1 MTINFNEKDRERKE
15 AIKRIVDGTM
25 DREYLEESKGTLLPL
40 ITKMSYAFDK
50 AYDLFDYE
58 DIEFKETLNF
68 MDRDN
73 LEDIELVAGKL
84 LLDNSFI
91 QLNNEIPNYIYEI
104 INVALTSS
112 NNIIRIIK
120 AFREGDNSNLDTMKD
135 IIITELKTIITNT
148 VLLYEIY
155 LEVYGRDSVAAV
167 IPLEIVDRIEEEQ
180 VEKLFFYLNYT
191 LISKDSL
198 EYSLNKDL
206 IEDQTEEEE
215 EDETEEEKLED
226 FLEGL

>member
-1 MTINFNEKDRERKE
+1 MTINFNEKDQERKE

-25 DREYLEESKGTLLPL
+25 SREYLEESKGTLLPL
-40 ITKMSYAFDK
+40 ITKMAYAFDK

-73 LEDIELVAGKL
+73 LEEIELVAGKL

-104 INVALTSS
+104 VNVALTSS
-112 NNIIRIIK
+112 NNIVRIIK

-155 LEVYGRDSVAAV
+155 LEVYGKDSVAEV
-167 IPLEIVDRIEEEQ
+167 IPLEIIDRIEEEK
-180 VEKLFFYLNYT
+180 VERLFFYLNYT

-206 IEDQTEEEE
+206 IEDQTEED